1 MLKSKVDI
9 EKEIERAK
17 AESGNPLLD
26 GLPLDQLL
34 KMRAE
39 IDSRLPATS
48 LKDIDLEHEL
58 VVQFITVKNLQSS
71 IIDDSSVQA
80 NQKAQVAN
88 SCASTLQQLVKMQT
102 EFFTAERFKEIENHL
117 IASLRELPAA
127 VVETFMDSYE
137 RMGK

>member
-17 AESGNPLLD
+17 AEAGNPALD
-26 GLPLDQLL
+26 GLPLEQLL

-71 IIDDSSVQA
+71 IIDDTGVQA

-127 VVETFMDSYE
+127 TVESFLDAYE

>member
-1 MLKSKVDI
+1 MLKSKIDI

-17 AESGNPLLD
+17 GAVAPLD
-26 GLPLDQLL
+26 VETMSLDQLL
-34 KMRAE
+34 KLRAE
-39 IDSRLPATS
+39 IDGRLPASS

-71 IIDDSSVQA
+71 VIDDKDVQA

-102 EFFTAERFKEIENHL
+102 EFYTAERFKEIENHL
-117 IASLRELPAA
+117 IASLRDLPPEASEQFLDA
-127 VVETFMDSYE
+127 YE

>member
-1 MLKSKVDI
+1 MFKSKVDI
-9 EKEIERAK
+9 EKELSQTGRSSTVEGMSI
-17 AESGNPLLD
+17 
-26 GLPLDQLL
+26 DQLL
-34 KMRAE
+34 KLRSD
-39 IDSRLPATS
+39 IDNQLPASS

-58 VVQFITVKNLQSS
+58 VIQFLTVKNLQSGVL
-71 IIDDSSVQA
+71 DDEGVQA

-117 IASLRELPAA
+117 IASLRELPAE
-127 VVETFMDSYE
+127 VVETFMESYE